1 MQRFF
6 SLPFYLKL
14 ATVLISILAIGYFM
28 HIGQTIIVPLILGTL
43 FALLLVPACNWLER
57 KLRFH
62 RTLAALVALLLFFGL
77 IIAVFTLIG
86 SQMTMLKDDWPA
98 FETQIWTGINS
109 IQAWIHET
117 FNIGYSK
124 QSEYL
129 SQTLS
134 KSLSQGTAI
143 VGIALISLSSL
154 FILLVFTFLYT
165 FFILIYRR
173 HILRF
178 LLLLNKREHQSI
190 ILDIASEVQYVVKK
204 YLIGLILQ
212 MLIVAVMTFIALSI
226 IGVKY
231 GLMLSIITGV
241 INVLP
246 YVGIFVALL
255 IISLITFATSSLTKV
270 LFVVVALIVVHFID
284 SNFVVPKIVG
294 SKVKINSL
302 FAMLAIIMGELIWG
316 ISGMFLAIPIL
327 AILKIVFDRIYD
339 LKPWGFL
346 LGEEDSSDHSYK
358 ILRDELY
365 PEVVEIKEVK
375 NKKDGI

>member
-1 MQRFF
+1 M
-6 SLPFYLKL
+6 
-14 ATVLISILAIGYFM
+14 LISILAIGYLM
-28 HIGQTIIVPLILGTL
+28 HLGQAIIVPLILGTL
-43 FALLLVPACNWLER
+43 LALLLVPVCNFLEN
-57 KLRFH
+57 KLKFH
-62 RTLAALVALLLFFGL
+62 RTLAALVALLLFSTLVTG
-77 IIAVFTLIG
+77 VFTLIG

-98 FETQIWTGINS
+98 FEKQILGGVES
-109 IQAWIHET
+109 LQAWIHQT

-129 SQTLS
+129 SDTLN

-154 FILLVFTFLYT
+154 FILMVFTFLYT

-178 LLLLNKREHQSI
+178 LLLLNKREHQDI

-204 YLIGLILQ
+204 YLIGLVLQ

-231 GLMLSIITGV
+231 SLMLSIITGV

-246 YVGIFVALL
+246 YVGIFAAML
-255 IISLITFATSSLTKV
+255 IISLITFATSSLTQV
-270 LFVVVALIVVHFID
+270 LFVIVALIVVHFID

-327 AILKIVFDRIYD
+327 AILKIIFDRIYD

-365 PEVVEIKEVK
+365 PEVIDIKEVN
-375 NKKDGI
+375 NKKDGF

>member
-1 MQRFF
+1 MHRFF
-6 SLPFYLKL
+6 TLPFYLKL
-14 ATVLISILAIGYFM
+14 ATVLISILAIGYLM
-28 HIGQTIIVPLILGTL
+28 HLGQTIIVPLILGTL
-43 FALLLVPACNWLER
+43 FALLLVPACNFLEQ
-57 KLRFH
+57 KLKFH
-62 RTLAALVALLLFFGL
+62 RTLAAIVALLLFSAL
-77 IIAVFTLIG
+77 ICGVFTLIG
-86 SQMTMLKDDWPA
+86 SQLTMLKDDWPA
-98 FETQIWTGINS
+98 FEKQIMGGIES
-109 IQAWIHET
+109 LQSWIHET
-117 FNIGYSK
+117 FDVGYSK

-129 SQTLS
+129 SSTLN

-178 LLLLNKREHQSI
+178 LLLLNKREHQEI
-190 ILDIASEVQYVVKK
+190 ILDIANEVQYVVKK
-204 YLIGLILQ
+204 YLIGLVLQ
-212 MLIVAVMTFIALSI
+212 MLIVAVMTFISLSI

-246 YVGIFVALL
+246 YVGVFAAMI

-270 LFVVVALIVVHFID
+270 LFVIVALIVVHFID

-302 FAMLAIIMGELIWG
+302 FAMLAIIMGELVWG

-327 AILKIVFDRIYD
+327 AILKIIFDRIYD

-346 LGEEDSSDHSYK
+346 LGEEDSSDHSYV

-365 PEVVEIKEVK
+365 PKGIDIKEVK
-375 NKKDGI
+375 NKKDGY